1 MDITGKIIQV
11 LPEVG
16 GTARSGNAWRKR
28 EYVLETLDS
37 YPKKVCFNFFGDRID
52 QYPVQVGQT
61 VKLFF
66 DLESRE
72 YNGRWYTDVR
82 GWKIEDPNQAP
93 AAPAGQAPGYTAPP
107 ANDPFG
113 VPPMPQGGYAPAGSA
128 AIAAPEGDDSS
139 LPF

>member
-1 MDITGKIIQV
+1 MDITGKIIQA
-11 LPEVG
+11 LPEAG
-16 GTARSGNAWRKR
+16 GVSRNGNQWRKR
-28 EYVLETLDS
+28 EYVLETLDT
-37 YPKKVCFNFFGDRID
+37 YPKKVCFNFFGERID
-52 QYPVQVGQT
+52 QYPLEVGQV

-82 GWKIEDPNQAP
+82 GWKTENPDTAP
-93 AAPAGQAPGYTAPP
+93 AQGNGAYPPPPA

-113 VPPMPQGGYAPAGSA
+113 APPMPQGGYAPAGNADIS
-128 AIAAPEGDDSS
+128 APEGDDSA